1 MGTEELGLELYWD
14 MERHIAGFRLNV
26 MEKESPVQLWETSI
40 PILLSDTA
48 INFPNLLK
56 NLEDLYYL
64 LYKTALD
71 KMKVIPDLAHVLFY
85 LRLFVQK
92 LED

>member
-40 PILLSDTA
+40 SILSSDTA
-48 INFPNLLK
+48 INFPDLLK
-56 NLEDLYYL
+56 KFRGSVL
-64 LYKTALD
+64 LTLQNCSRQNEGYSGSCTCAL
-71 KMKVIPDLAHVLFY
+71 
-85 LRLFVQK
+85 
-92 LED
+92 